1 MKLRPWQSV
10 PRLTRELVSWALP
23 LLALIFAANHRAP
36 LLFKL
41 RYPVFFAL
49 CLLAAI
55 VVWRCRSWIRRWRD
69 QPSRLTR
76 VLVVLLAAGLATGQ
90 EAAFRLTR
98 HRVLDADPSLLRL
111 AGRQIVVGYTD
122 FDEIKE
128 LAARGAVA
136 GVFVTTRNV
145 AGEGGGRRLRAEL
158 EQLQALRKAKHLPP
172 LIVAADQEGGA
183 VSRLSPPLSA
193 LPPLASVVHGE
204 PDAVRRMRRVQ
215 EYARVHGAE
224 LSTLGVNVNFGP
236 VVDLRLQHRRGSVD
250 LYSKIADRAISRDAG
265 VVTDTALTYARSLR
279 QHGVWPTLKHF
290 PGLGRVA
297 ADTHFFTAELDLS
310 STELAAEDWLPFRRV
325 SERVDALIML
335 AHVKLP
341 RVDSEQLASCSKP
354 VVTGIL
360 RAKWR
365 YQGLLITDDFC
376 MLPVWNEGGGFERN
390 IVRSL
395 NAGVDLILIAADVEQ
410 VYPALDALLDGL
422 RDGVLDPDTLKKS
435 RRRLDAALARMSR

>member
-1 MKLRPWQSV
+1 MDLWQWLSAR
-10 PRLTRELVSWALP
+10 RLARELVSWVPPLAALF
-23 LLALIFAANHRAP
+23 AAANHRTP

-49 CLLAAI
+49 CLLAGI
-55 VVWRCRSWIRRWRD
+55 VLWHGRSWIRRWRA

-76 VLVVLLAAGLATGQ
+76 VLVVLLAVGLATGQ
-90 EAAFRLTR
+90 EVAFRITR
-98 HRVLDADPSLLRL
+98 HQVLEADPSLLRL
-111 AGRQIVVGYTD
+111 AGRHIVVGYTD
-122 FDEIKE
+122 FDEVKE

-145 AGEGGGRRLRAEL
+145 VGMGGGLRLRSEL
-158 EQLQALRKAKHLPP
+158 EQLQALRRARRLPP

-193 LPPLASVVHGE
+193 LPPLASVVRAE
-204 PDAVRRMRRVQ
+204 ADATQRELLVR
-215 EYARVHGAE
+215 EYAGVHGAE
-224 LSTLGVNVNFGP
+224 LSALGVNVNFGP

-250 LYSKIADRAISRDAG
+250 LYTKIADRAISRDAEI
-265 VVTDTALTYARSLR
+265 VTETALTYARALR

-297 ADTHFFTAELDLS
+297 ADTHFFTAELDRS
-310 STELAAEDWLPFRRV
+310 PVELAAEDWLPFRRV

-341 RVDSEQLASCSKP
+341 HVDQQHLSSCSKQ

-360 RAKWR
+360 RKKWR
-365 YQGLLITDDFC
+365 YDGLLITDDFC
-376 MLPVWNEGGGFERN
+376 MLPVWNEGGLESN
-390 IVRSL
+390 VVRSL
-395 NAGVDLILIAADVEQ
+395 NAGVDLILVAADVEQ
-410 VYPALDALLDGL
+410 VYPALDALLNGL
-422 RDGVLDPDTLKKS
+422 RDRALDPDTLRRS